1 MDRGSEWRAA
11 QVGNGRVRRRGD
23 EIRLSIPSGSS
34 HQYHDAQVSDYCQRA
49 LDFHYRPPLRLTV
62 RARAEGTIRGT
73 AGFGFWNHAFVPGRR
88 GFRLPQAVWFF
99 FASRPSRIDLAAGT
113 AGHGW
118 KAAVFDARRWRFY
131 ALLPLAPL
139 GFLLMRNKTAHR
151 LLWPIGQDAIGV
163 CEAALDDAL
172 LDDFHSYAIDWR
184 RDGAVFS
191 VDGQAAL
198 RADHAPDNAL
208 GFIAWVDNQYAV
220 ATPQGNFGRGLLD
233 VSRAQSLILRDLNI
247 SRLIGE

>member
-1 MDRGSEWRAA
+1 MHRGDEWQTAE
-11 QVGNGRVRRRGD
+11 VGNGRVRLGED
-23 EIRLSIPSGSS
+23 EIRLSIPFGSS
-34 HQYHDAQVSDYCQRA
+34 REYHDAQVSDYCQRS

-62 RARAEGTIRGT
+62 RARAEGPIRGT
-73 AGFGFWNHAFVPGRR
+73 AGFGFWNHPFVPGQR

-99 FASRPSRIDLAAGT
+99 FASRPSRICLAAGVS
-113 AGHGW
+113 GHGW

-131 ALLPLAPL
+131 ALLPWAPL
-139 GFLLMRNKTAHR
+139 GFLLMRNKTLHR
-151 LLWPIGQDAIGV
+151 FLWPIGQDAIGV
-163 CEAALDDAL
+163 GEAALDGSL

-191 VDGQAAL
+191 VDGRVAL
-198 RADHAPDNAL
+198 QTDKAPGKAL

-233 VSRAQSLILRDLNI
+233 VPRAQSLILRDLDI
-247 SRLIGE
+247 SRRA